1 MRVANSP
8 IVALVLTSLIR
19 PTSDETSVAAKLDIA
34 VLKSDSAGCSG
45 LPVKLGGCPPA
56 WVTTTNRLSDG
67 SGDAGVAS
75 EPEAVS
81 VGSEL
86 ITDVAVAQPERCEL
100 REEESREAAGIWGV
114 KSGAGPPW

>member
-8 IVALVLTSLIR
+8 IVALVVTSLIR

-45 LPVKLGGCPPA
+45 LPVRLGGCPPA

-67 SGDAGVAS
+67 SGGAGVAS

-86 ITDVAVAQPERCEL
+86 ITDVAVAQPEGGEL
-100 REEESREAAGIWGV
+100 REEERREAAGIWGV
-114 KSGAGPPW
+114 KGGAGPPW